1 MAGVKL
7 TYLLCLDDHRNFTEE
22 IRKRF
27 SDESRYRIET
37 FHDHRDLI
45 ARFRRGKEKN
55 TCKIAIISVPDSTDQ
70 LVLTESLTLEIG
82 KANAS
87 AGIILLVSP
96 DKMDEARK
104 AIRFNIDAYVPRNTN
119 SVLRIH
125 NAVKKLISEQ
135 NIIIFRKRRNLAL
148 YALTGFTI
156 IVVLI
161 VLITRLKLPQYY

>member
-1 MAGVKL
+1 MAGIRM

-27 SDESRYRIET
+27 SDGSRYRVEA
-37 FHDHRDLI
+37 FHAPHDLLS
-45 ARFRRGKEKN
+45 RCRKEKEKN
-55 TCKIAIISVPDSTDQ
+55 SCRVAIISVPDSADQ
-70 LVLTESLTLEIG
+70 LSKIDDLTIELR
-82 KANAS
+82 KADAS
-87 AGIILLVSP
+87 AGMILLVSP

-135 NIIIFRKRRNLAL
+135 NILIFRKRRNLAL
-148 YALTGFTI
+148 YALIGFTI
-156 IVVLI
+156 LVILV